1 MESTFNFERS
11 LRQAGKVTLG
21 FLFIPLVAM
30 LLQTGLQWSV
40 FDFIVVGG
48 LVFTAVMGYMLLR
61 SWSNSPTHSLAAMLA
76 VVTTFLVIWVNLAVG
91 LIGAGPHWGN
101 WIYAII
107 PFVIVGG
114 VLVGGR
120 NVRGMT
126 ISMYAAAISFLV
138 IGLIALIA
146 GLQHLPESS
155 VREILGINGMF
166 AVLYL
171 VSALLFQF
179 GDQKS

>member
-1 MESTFNFERS
+1 MERTFNFERS
-11 LRQAGKVTLG
+11 LRIAGKVTLG
-21 FLFIPLVAM
+21 FLFIPMLAM

-40 FDFIVVGG
+40 FDFMVVGG
-48 LVFTAVMGYMLLR
+48 LVFTAAMGFMLLR
-61 SWSNSPTHSLAAMLA
+61 SWSNSPTQSLAAMLA
-76 VVTTFLVIWVNLAVG
+76 VASTFLVVWVNLAVG

-114 VLVGGR
+114 VMIGGQ
-120 NVRGMT
+120 NVRGLR

-146 GLQHLPESS
+146 GLQNLPESS
-155 VREILGINGMF
+155 VREIIGINVMF
-166 AVLYL
+166 ATLYL
-171 VSALLFQF
+171 FSALLFQF
-179 GDQKS
+179 GDKRS